1 MIKLSQE
8 RGKTL
13 LAIHGWSGVLL
24 GLLLYAVI
32 LTGVIAVFADDIGD
46 WSSPLEQEAMVPLP
60 AGLDAKLRELATTVD
75 PRYQEDVSL
84 FPRAGGRIQAFFHH
98 HVTPEGES
106 QPEDFGV
113 EFKLHPQTLEVLD
126 RREGFGEDIGGFNVA
141 NALADFLVELHVSLH
156 LPDPWGLLVTGML
169 GLAMMV
175 AAATGLLV
183 HRHLIKEMFTIR
195 KYREA
200 MLVRRDAHVI
210 AATWNLPFAFVLAF
224 TGSYFSFAGSVGI
237 PAMAMVAF
245 GGDQVKLIET
255 IVGMPPVENKTPA
268 PMGNLDAM
276 LADARERAKME
287 PAFVSIAH
295 FGRADSQVTVFTR
308 PADGELTSHN
318 YVYDGPSGMFVREKP
333 GLGLVPSAGG
343 TAADLMGP
351 LHFGNFAG
359 LLSKA
364 VWFALGFAS
373 CYVALTGML
382 LWTARRSES
391 PAWRRIEHAVI
402 WVGFGLP
409 LSLALVPW
417 GYFVGRSSGML
428 ELEAPMVIAFFA
440 GALGTAAL
448 TLIVSK
454 AERLRRM
461 LLGAT
466 GVALL
471 SLPALRMLADGP
483 GWMAAITAH
492 LPTVPA
498 FDLALLI
505 AGVLCVRSALR
516 RQPAMASGASRGSD
530 DQTGGVA
537 AS

>member
-1 MIKLSQE
+1 MIRLSQE
-8 RGKTL
+8 RAKVL

-32 LTGVIAVFADDIGD
+32 LTGVIAVFADEIGD
-46 WSSPLEQEAMVPLP
+46 WSSPLEQETAAAFPV
-60 AGLDAKLRELATTVD
+60 GLDAKLRELAATVD
-75 PRYQEDVSL
+75 PKYHEDLSL

-113 EFKLHPQTLEVLD
+113 EFKLHPRTLEVLD
-126 RREGFGEDIGGFNVA
+126 RREGFGEDIGAFNVS

-156 LPDPWGLLVTGML
+156 IPDPWGLLVTGML

-175 AAATGLLV
+175 AAMTGLLV

-195 KYREA
+195 KFREA

-210 AATWNLPFAFVLAF
+210 AATWNLPFAFILAF
-224 TGSYFSFAGSVGI
+224 TGSFFSFAGSVGI

-255 IVGMPPVENKTPA
+255 VVGTPPPENEAAA
-268 PMGNLDAM
+268 PIGNVDAM
-276 LADARERAKME
+276 FADARQRAKVE
-287 PAFVSIAH
+287 PAFASISH
-295 FGRADSQVTVFTR
+295 FGRADAQVTVFTR
-308 PADGELTSHN
+308 PADGELFSHN
-318 YVYDGPSGMFVREKP
+318 YVYDGPTAAFVREKP
-333 GLGLVPSAGG
+333 GLGLVPSVGG
-343 TAADLMGP
+343 AAADLMGP

-373 CYVALTGML
+373 CYVALTGLL
-382 LWTARRSES
+382 LWTARRAES
-391 PAWRRIEHAVI
+391 PAWRRMERAVT

-417 GYFVGRSSGML
+417 GYFIGRNSGAMAL
-428 ELEAPMVIAFFA
+428 EMPMATAFLA
-440 GALGTAAL
+440 TALGTGLL
-448 TLIVSK
+448 TV
-454 AERLRRM
+454 AVDNPERLRR
-461 LLGAT
+461 LLLAGT
-466 GVALL
+466 GSALIVLPVLRLIAGGPGWISAVSAHLSTVPALDIALL
-471 SLPALRMLADGP
+471 SG
-483 GWMAAITAH
+483 
-492 LPTVPA
+492 
-498 FDLALLI
+498 
-505 AGVLCVRSALR
+505 GVLCLR
-516 RQPAMASGASRGSD
+516 AAWRGTRAVQAAAQGRHREES
-530 DQTGGVA
+530 GVA